1 MPTMEK
7 EPKKFPQGGKVVSH
21 AILEGGE
28 DLRMSDWW
36 SAILENAQWS
46 LE

>member
-7 EPKKFPQGGKVVSH
+7 EQKKFPQGGKIVSH
-21 AILEGGE
+21 AIMESGE
-28 DLRMSDWW
+28 DLRMSDGW

-46 LE
+46 F